1 MPGLP
6 GPCSTPRLSTA
17 PFLSPAPQLP
27 FQDNL
32 LHPMSCSSLP
42 TPTPSSK
49 KAKKLAALTDPI
61 GSTPHKP
68 TLRQAV
74 SCRLCSWLSVDTSPS
89 LGLAE
94 WGRDVCPAAPCTG
107 QAAHG
112 TRGPQQQLAESACS
126 RLAELRS
133 FPSTGPATSLRP
145 EVSHCTSPPQPGSPR
160 PLLCPEVSINPGCV
174 KGVR

>member
-32 LHPMSCSSLP
+32 LHPMSCCSLP

-49 KAKKLAALTDPI
+49 KAKKRAALTDPI

-94 WGRDVCPAAPCTG
+94 RGRGCVPCSTL
-107 QAAHG
+107 HG
-112 TRGPQQQLAESACS
+112 PGSTRDPQQQLAESACS

-145 EVSHCTSPPQPGSPR
+145 EVSHCTSPPQPGSPS